1 MPGLI
6 RFLIR
11 RLASAVITL
20 LCVSV
25 ILFAVAQV
33 LPGDVGRAILGPYA
47 TEQQVQ
53 ALDHQLGV
61 DRPLAVRYATWFAG
75 FVRGQ
80 WGNSY
85 LLNRPVLT
93 VALDRLRNSLILGG
107 FALCLI
113 VPVSVGLGVVAA
125 LHYGRWLDRAISVIG
140 LSLIALPEFVTGIIV
155 LAIFAVALG
164 WLPVSSRVPTANPV
178 DWFRQLLL
186 PSIPLMFV
194 LFGYISR
201 MARAGTVESLRSNY
215 VRTAILK
222 GLPRRTVIWTHVLRN
237 ALLPTVTVISVQTG
251 YLVGGLVVTETL
263 FNYPGI
269 GKLVLDSAVGH
280 DLPMLQATVLLTAL
294 MYMVLALI
302 ADVLYTWLNPR
313 IRVTG

>member
-1 MPGLI
+1 MWKFLAKRAGL
-6 RFLIR
+6 
-11 RLASAVITL
+11 AVVTL

-33 LPGDVGRAILGPYA
+33 LPGDVGRAILGPWA
-47 TEQQVQ
+47 TETQVR

-61 DRPLAVRYATWFAG
+61 DRPLYERYWTWFSG
-75 FVRGQ
+75 FVRGE
-80 WGNSY
+80 WGTSY
-85 LLNRPVLT
+85 LLNRPVAQIT
-93 VALDRLRNSLILGG
+93 LDRLRNSLILGG

-113 VPVSVGLGVVAA
+113 VPVSIGLGVLAA
-125 LHYGRWLDRAISVIG
+125 LNYGKWLDRCIAIVG

-164 WLPVSSRVPTANPV
+164 WLPVSSHVPGLNPL

-222 GLPRRTVIWTHVLRN
+222 GLPRGTVIWTHVLRN
-237 ALLPTVTVISVQTG
+237 SLLPTITVISVQTG

-263 FNYPGI
+263 FSYPGI
-269 GKLVLDSAVGH
+269 GKLVLDSAIGH
-280 DLPMLQATVLLTAL
+280 DLPVLQATVLLVAVL
-294 MYMVLALI
+294 YMILALA
-302 ADVLYTWLNPR
+302 ADVLYTLLNPR
-313 IRVTG
+313 VRLST

>member
-1 MPGLI
+1 MG
-6 RFLIR
+6 RFLLK
-11 RLASAVITL
+11 RLGLALLTL
-20 LCVSV
+20 TLVSI

-47 TEQQVQ
+47 AEEQVV

-61 DRPLAVRYATWFAG
+61 DRPLLIRYWDWISG
-75 FVRGQ
+75 FVEGD
-80 WGNSY
+80 WGTSY
-85 LLNRPVLT
+85 LLDVPVASITLE
-93 VALDRLRNSLILGG
+93 RLRNSVILGG

-113 VPVSVGLGVVAA
+113 VPISILFGVLAA
-125 LHYGRWLDRAISVIG
+125 LNYRRWFDRIMAVIA
-140 LSLIALPEFVTGIIV
+140 LSLIALPEFVSGVIV
-155 LAIFAVALG
+155 LVIFAVKLG
-164 WLPVSSRVPTANPV
+164 WLPVAAHLPSADPL

-201 MARAGTVESLRSNY
+201 MARAGTVDSLRSNY

-222 GLPRRTVIWTHVLRN
+222 GLPRWTVIRRHVLRN
-237 ALLPTVTVISVQTG
+237 SLLPTITVISVQTG

-269 GKLVLDSAVGH
+269 GKLIFDSAIGH
-280 DLPMLQATVLLTAL
+280 DLPVLQATVLLIAL
-294 MYMVLALI
+294 LYMVLTLA
-302 ADVLYTWLNPR
+302 ADVVYTVLNPR
-313 IRVTG
+313 IRLSSRS

>member
-1 MPGLI
+1 VW
-6 RFLIR
+6 RFLIKR
-11 RLASAVITL
+11 AGLALVTL

-33 LPGDVGRAILGPYA
+33 LPGDVGRAILGPWA
-47 TEQQVQ
+47 TEVQVRV
-53 ALDHQLGV
+53 LDHQLGV
-61 DRPLAVRYATWFAG
+61 DRPLYERYWIWFSD
-75 FVRGQ
+75 FLRGN
-80 WGNSY
+80 WGDSY
-85 LLNRPVLT
+85 LLRRPVDAL
-93 VALDRLRNSLILGG
+93 VLDRLKNSLILGA

-113 VPVSVGLGVVAA
+113 VPTSIGLGVAAA
-125 LHYGRWLDRAISVIG
+125 LSYGKWLDRCISIAG

-155 LAIFAVALG
+155 LAIFAVELG
-164 WLPVSSRVPTANPV
+164 WLPASAHVPGLNPLS
-178 DWFRQLLL
+178 WFRQLLL

-237 ALLPTVTVISVQTG
+237 SLLPTITVISVQTG

-269 GKLVLDSAVGH
+269 GKLVLDSAIGH
-280 DLPMLQATVLLTAL
+280 DLPVLQATVLLVAIL
-294 MYMVLALI
+294 YMVLALA
-302 ADVLYTWLNPR
+302 ADLLYTLLNPR
-313 IRVTG
+313 IRLSA